1 MNAISPL
8 FDRRRSLSHWAIAAA
23 AIVAVASVG
32 ALFGPDAWYQSLRKP
47 SWQPP
52 GWVFGPVWTT
62 IYLCLTIA
70 LAQLLQAP
78 AEPARRRALI
88 WFALQLIF
96 NAAWSPL
103 FFGLHSPLLAFI
115 DISAL
120 WCFAL
125 ISALSA
131 FKVDSHAAWLQVPH
145 LLWVSFALI
154 LNGVILALNW

>member
-23 AIVAVASVG
+23 VILAVAGCG
-32 ALFGPDAWYQSLRKP
+32 AMFGPDTWYQGLRKP

-70 LAQLLQAP
+70 LALLLQAP
-78 AEPARRRALI
+78 AEPARRQALI
-88 WFALQLIF
+88 WFALQLVF

-103 FFGLHSPLLAFI
+103 FFGLHSPFLAFV

-131 FKVDSHAAWLQVPH
+131 LKVDSGAGWLQVPH

-154 LNGVILALNW
+154 LNGVIVALNW